1 MKKVIIALAFVTSL
15 VVTSCGSS
23 ETGTAIQS
31 ADSTAC
37 SAPTCTVSVTDTV
50 KATNDTI
57 K

>member
-23 ETGTAIQS
+23 ETGTAVQT
-31 ADSTAC
+31 ADSTAV
-37 SAPTCTVSVTDTV
+37 ATNTVTVTDTTV
-50 KATNDTI
+50 QATTDTI